1 LRRLH
6 NEELHKLYASPNI
19 IRVMNSRMMIWVGYV
34 ARMVQ
39 MINAYKISVKNLK
52 GREHSEDLRVDGR
65 MILTRILGK

>member
-1 LRRLH
+1 
-6 NEELHKLYASPNI
+6 
-19 IRVMNSRMMIWVGYV
+19 MNSRMMIWVGYV